1 MTLIRRS
8 TPVLAVASVEPTCA
22 FFEKLG
28 LAVTVGVP
36 HGDRLG
42 FAILA
47 DGAVEIMVQSHDS
60 IGDDL
65 GASLTIGRNTALFVE
80 VSDLDAAL
88 AALGDAPVFL
98 PRRRTFYGS
107 VEVGVVEPGGHHV
120 TLAQFEREGT

>member
-1 MTLIRRS
+1 MSLIRRS
-8 TPVLAVASVEPTCA
+8 TPVLAVAVVEPTCA
-22 FFEKLG
+22 FFARLG
-28 LAVTVGVP
+28 LTVTASVP

-47 DGAVEIMVQSHDS
+47 DGAVEVMVQSHAS

-65 GASLTIGRNTALFVE
+65 GASVAIGRDTALFVE

-88 AALGDAPVFL
+88 TALVDAPVFL

-120 TLAQFEREGT
+120 TLAQFERE

>member
-1 MTLIRRS
+1 MSLIRRS
-8 TPVLAVASVEPTCA
+8 TPVLAVAAVEPTCA
-22 FFEKLG
+22 FFARLG
-28 LAVTVGVP
+28 LAVTTSVP

-47 DGAVEIMVQSHDS
+47 DGAVEVMVQSHAS

-65 GASLTIGRNTALFVE
+65 GASVTIGRDTALFVE
-80 VSDLDAAL
+80 VSDLDAAVT
-88 AALGDAPVFL
+88 ALGDVPIFL

-120 TLAQFEREGT
+120 TLAQFERE